1 MHINVGNYL
10 VPTSSE
16 ACLKIHNRFTSMTCI
31 LTGMAERLNSA
42 VTLDQNT
49 YEKQLQDD
57 GGGVV
62 TCCLAIQ
69 GSRASVTV
77 NKAKAVRS

>member
-1 MHINVGNYL
+1 
-10 VPTSSE
+10 
-16 ACLKIHNRFTSMTCI
+16 
-31 LTGMAERLNSA
+31 MAERLNSA

>member
-1 MHINVGNYL
+1 MYINVGDYL

-16 ACLKIHNRFTSMTCI
+16 ACLKIHNRFTSVTCI

-42 VTLDQNT
+42 VILYQNT

-57 GGGVV
+57 SGRVV

-77 NKAKAVRS
+77 NKAKAACS